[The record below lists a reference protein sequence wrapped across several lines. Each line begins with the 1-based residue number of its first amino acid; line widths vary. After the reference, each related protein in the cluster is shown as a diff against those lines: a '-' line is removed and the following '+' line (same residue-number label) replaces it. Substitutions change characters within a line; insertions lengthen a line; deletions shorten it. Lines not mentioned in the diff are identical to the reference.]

1 LRANAMGGVC
11 FQEGLRALI
20 GKQVARLKAAATE
33 SEAKSTP
40 AGLPDGKNR
49 DAKSAEAPS
58 CFRASRSKR
67 QSEVAMIVIVA
78 AITYWVIRFGVP
90 RLRAWIVAKKTE
102 PAMVA
107 LRIPAPSREL
117 AVTVQPP
124 APATTVVLPDPL
136 CYECVYAH
144 IVRGYGAG
152 EELIA
157 CGYAFPMRE
166 VLFRVREC
174 SDYRPKRERNRVEI
188 ANEGA
193 VCILPL
199 DEKAADFHAVAAR
212 RDGEG
217 ELESSYD

>member
-1 LRANAMGGVC
+1 
-11 FQEGLRALI
+11 
-20 GKQVARLKAAATE
+20 
-33 SEAKSTP
+33 
-40 AGLPDGKNR
+40 
-49 DAKSAEAPS
+49 
-58 CFRASRSKR
+58 
-67 QSEVAMIVIVA
+67 MIVIVA

-90 RLRAWIVAKKTE
+90 RVRAWIAARKAE
-102 PAMVA
+102 PAMAA
-107 LRIPAPSREL
+107 LRIPAPKR
-117 AVTVQPP
+117 TVP
-124 APATTVVLPDPL
+124 VPDPL

-144 IVRGYGAG
+144 IVRGYGV

-166 VLFRVREC
+166 VLFRVRDC